1 MTTTITAADAA
12 EFLSLVPHLLGFA
25 PTQSLVIVPFADGR
39 SAGGIRID
47 LPAADRTDLDAVAAT
62 TIGLAC
68 RVSAVDAVAILVYCD
83 EEWGDRPPHAT
94 LTGALRRRVDASGL
108 RLVDALVVTA
118 NAWGSLLDPA
128 LPAGGKPLTDI
139 IAREF
144 DGAATPVHAHAA
156 GAELPTASLADR
168 DRVGRALGQL
178 DRARHVLEGIGVGSD
193 ERIDPRAFVALCTLD
208 DIPAFFEG
216 LLSGAEDATDPDTC
230 AMLIWVLDRPAL
242 RDVGLATWVRGL
254 DAGDVALEAQLRW
267 QDGAEYPAAQA
278 EWFMGEGR
286 RPDAERLVAALEIVR
301 SAAAVAPRA
310 SRAGVLAVCGWL
322 AWALGRSTHA
332 DTYARGATEIEPEH
346 GLACILRSMVAAG
359 YLPDWAFRGGAT

>member
-25 PTQSLVIVPFADGR
+25 PTRSLVIVPFVDGR

-68 RVSAVDAVAILVYCD
+68 RVSAVEAVAILVYCD
-83 EEWGDRPPHAT
+83 EEWGQHPPHSR
-94 LTGALRRRVDASGL
+94 LMDALRRRVDASGL
-108 RLVDALVVTA
+108 RLVDALVVA
-118 NAWGSLLDPA
+118 GNAWGSLLDPA
-128 LPAGGKPLTDI
+128 LPPGGNPLT
-139 IAREF
+139 ALVPRELDGRAAPF
-144 DGAATPVHAHAA
+144 DAHAA
-156 GAELPTASLADR
+156 GAALPPASLADR
-168 DRVGRALGQL
+168 ERVGRALEQL
-178 DRARHVLEGIGVGSD
+178 ERAWHVLAGVGVDSG
-193 ERIDPRAFVALCTLD
+193 ERVDPRAFLALCTLD
-208 DIPAFFEG
+208 DIPAFFERH
-216 LLSGAEDATDPDTC
+216 LSGAEDAADPYTC
-230 AMLIWVLDRPAL
+230 AMLLWVLEWPAL

-254 DAGDVALEAQLRW
+254 EAGDVALQAQLRW
-267 QDGAEYPAAQA
+267 QDGEEYPAAQA
-278 EWFMGEGR
+278 EWFIGEGG
-286 RPDAERLVAALEIVR
+286 RPDAERLIAALELAR

-332 DTYARGATEIEPEH
+332 DTYARDAIEIEPEH

-359 YLPDWAFRGGAT
+359 YLPDWAFRPALR